1 MNVTSLVNDRYIEM
15 ENRKRALR
23 QKTADDAYRKNAQYF
38 KPKFNPA
45 LEELVDLLTGKKE
58 KEHQPEVQAAI
69 RDLQQRKDYVVQK
82 EDPSLTAKN
91 EVSSN
96 QLTNMA
102 SQEDTYA
109 QTLAILEDVRD
120 AALASENPSEQD
132 LQVAATTTETIQKVQ
147 GQSTP
152 KSELSNVI
160 QMSEH
165 EKSDSTTAM
174 DSATIAQEK
183 GKQRLFKKAI
193 SLYSFHMQMAKQR
206 FQFTEPTIY
215 RAV

>member
-58 KEHQPEVQAAI
+58 REHQPEVQAAI
-69 RDLQQRKDYVVQK
+69 RNLQQRKDYAVQK
-82 EDPSLTAKN
+82 EDPSLTVNN

-102 SQEDTYA
+102 SHDDTYA
-109 QTLAILEDVRD
+109 RTLAILEDVRD

-165 EKSDSTTAM
+165 EKSDSTTAV

-183 GKQRLFKKAI
+183 EKQRLFKKAI